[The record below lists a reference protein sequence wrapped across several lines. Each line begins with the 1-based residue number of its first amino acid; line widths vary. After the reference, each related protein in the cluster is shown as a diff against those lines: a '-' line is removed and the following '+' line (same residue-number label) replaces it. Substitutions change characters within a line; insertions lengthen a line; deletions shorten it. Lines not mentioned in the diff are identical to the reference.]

1 MATTSNCQ
9 RALSSPELSYSLR
22 QKAKAELNETLE
34 VQQEAVTELRRAIST
49 QCPSLEGRTDA
60 SYLVR
65 FLRPKKYI
73 VPKALN
79 LYKNYHKIRSAH
91 PEIFEDLHPEHVQH
105 VWKSCFVGGLPSR
118 DREGRRVM
126 VVSPQHWKPQDV
138 SLKDALRSLVCQ
150 LEYLVSD
157 EETQINGIVLI
168 ADFSKFTFEQAKSLR
183 PTYIQLFINLVQNA
197 FPARFKGVYVLNQP
211 WAFSVVMTLFKPFL
225 SEKMKK
231 RIVMIGDDLPRLQ
244 DFVAPEVL
252 PAEFGGTQPY
262 YSGQAW
268 AESIAEW
275 HERSVRVPSE
285 AWTGS
290 SSSLLF
296 REKSSEI
303 ESVGTE
309 VLGANETWEQNLS
322 VSSDDNSDE
331 FFDCEEVFIDS
342 LASQTCHHPQRS
354 TSAPVRIKLE
364 TTV

>member
-1 MATTSNCQ
+1 
-9 RALSSPELSYSLR
+9 
-22 QKAKAELNETLE
+22 
-34 VQQEAVTELRRAIST
+34 
-49 QCPSLEGRTDA
+49 
-60 SYLVR
+60 
-65 FLRPKKYI
+65 
-73 VPKALN
+73 
-79 LYKNYHKIRSAH
+79 
-91 PEIFEDLHPEHVQH
+91 
-105 VWKSCFVGGLPSR
+105 
-118 DREGRRVM
+118 
-126 VVSPQHWKPQDV
+126 
-138 SLKDALRSLVCQ
+138 
-150 LEYLVSD
+150 
-157 EETQINGIVLI
+157 
-168 ADFSKFTFEQAKSLR
+168 
-183 PTYIQLFINLVQNA
+183 
-197 FPARFKGVYVLNQP
+197 
-211 WAFSVVMTLFKPFL
+211 
-225 SEKMKK
+225 
-231 RIVMIGDDLPRLQ
+231 MIGDDLPRLQ

-322 VSSDDNSDE
+322 VSSDDDSDE

-342 LASQTCHHPQRS
+342 LARQTCHHPQRS